1 MNERH
6 TFDVL
11 GGAEGD
17 DNRRRRRMARREV
30 MKMKM
35 ESRRGRLRRVGG
47 SVDIA
52 LAFLQRLHV
61 IACLTRKFE

>member
-1 MNERH
+1 MNARH

-11 GGAEGD
+11 GDAEGD

-30 MKMKM
+30 KM
-35 ESRRGRLRRVGG
+35 ESRRGTLRRVGG

-61 IACLTRKFE
+61 IACLPRKFE

>member
-1 MNERH
+1 MNARH

-11 GGAEGD
+11 GDAEGD

-30 MKMKM
+30 KM
-35 ESRRGRLRRVGG
+35 ESRRGTLRRVGG

-52 LAFLQRLHV
+52 LAFLQRLRV
-61 IACLTRKFE
+61 IACLPRKLE

>member
-1 MNERH
+1 
-6 TFDVL
+6 
-11 GGAEGD
+11 
-17 DNRRRRRMARREV
+17 MARREV

>member
-1 MNERH
+1 MNARH

-11 GGAEGD
+11 GDAEGD

-30 MKMKM
+30 MKM
-35 ESRRGRLRRVGG
+35 ESRRGTLRRVGG

>member
-1 MNERH
+1 MNARH

-11 GGAEGD
+11 GDAEGD

-30 MKMKM
+30 MKM

>member
-1 MNERH
+1 MNARH

-11 GGAEGD
+11 GDAEGD

-30 MKMKM
+30 MKMG
-35 ESRRGRLRRVGG
+35 SRRGTLRRVGG

-61 IACLTRKFE
+61 IACLPRKFE